1 VKNVGA
7 NVVMNVV
14 MNVVTNVVTASLQCF
29 FYTLYNGKFTVTTF
43 RNGFSRFLN
52 CPEYFARAN
61 STPKMPDFGFREKGK
76 LRQFYS

>member
-29 FYTLYNGKFTVTTF
+29 IGVEHSSSL
-43 RNGFSRFLN
+43 
-52 CPEYFARAN
+52 RAN
-61 STPKMPDFGFREKGK
+61 SI
-76 LRQFYS
+76 LNIYIL